1 MSNYKIVYFDGRG
14 RAEVS
19 RMILTAAGVEFEDVR
34 VKDWPS
40 GKKYKYLSSVL

>member
-19 RMILTAAGVEFEDVR
+19 RMILAAAGVKFDDVR
-34 VKDWPS
+34 VNDWPN
-40 GKKYKYLSSVL
+40 GIFNNILY